1 MYAGVIP
8 VNFRSTGTDRPFRN
22 RMHVFESSRNRA
34 ATDAHSSGG
43 LSCCP
48 PCGGRSR
55 FTSRE
60 PKSSKYPAGHSA
72 AGVPECSPDCRA
84 STTTRTSTSVSRIP
98 VDSSRVNVP
107 SAAVLAFAGNA
118 TTFLFYGADVV
129 CEELSAEADSG
140 KLKDA
145 PRVWHSVS
153 QELPHRPQSLHVVA
167 HGLERRRHRNRQQ

>member
-1 MYAGVIP
+1 MSASVIP

-43 LSCCP
+43 
-48 PCGGRSR
+48 GRSR
-55 FTSRE
+55 FTSRRE